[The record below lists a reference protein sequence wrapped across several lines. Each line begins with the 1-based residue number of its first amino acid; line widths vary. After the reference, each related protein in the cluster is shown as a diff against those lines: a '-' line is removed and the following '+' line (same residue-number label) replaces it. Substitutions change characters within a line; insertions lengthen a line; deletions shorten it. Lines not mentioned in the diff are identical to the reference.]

1 MATPHSAARPP
12 EPHQTLEA
20 PPPPPP
26 PPLARGRR
34 RRRAHRPTDAGAAKP
49 TRTEAEAA
57 AEAGGGR
64 ERGVWREASG
74 GKGEKAEREG
84 ERGGD
89 EEFVKWTRERE
100 SRGGVGARARVYST
114 LAGDVSAHGEFFWI
128 CERKKK
134 GKKREA
140 H

>member
-1 MATPHSAARPP
+1 M
-12 EPHQTLEA
+12 
-20 PPPPPP
+20 
-26 PPLARGRR
+26 
-34 RRRAHRPTDAGAAKP
+34 
-49 TRTEAEAA
+49 
-57 AEAGGGR
+57 
-64 ERGVWREASG
+64 WREASG

-128 CERKKK
+128 CERKKERRIEE
-134 GKKREA
+134 GRRLRCACAPAEGSMA
-140 H
+140 QFGFIAVLST